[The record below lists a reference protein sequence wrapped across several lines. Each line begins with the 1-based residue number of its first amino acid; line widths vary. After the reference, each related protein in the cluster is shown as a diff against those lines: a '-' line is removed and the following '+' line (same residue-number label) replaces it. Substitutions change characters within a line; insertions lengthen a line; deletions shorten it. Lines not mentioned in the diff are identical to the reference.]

1 MSTGRQMFYLLSVKK
16 EAEAPTMSHCVSRW
30 WVHCTGHWTKTNTH
44 SHPAETWLLIW
55 SPDYDECRS
64 NSNSILALLSEIPE
78 SLAAE
83 CWMRY
88 VRYSTGVFNLTPPE
102 KCVFA
107 DVLWLN
113 STHSCSDVQVDSRTL
128 RRHCWGGE
136 LVMLVVNNILN
147 SLPSFVLFT
156 SCFFSF
162 THFLPQSLTFSWKL
176 QGQVT

>member
-1 MSTGRQMFYLLSVKK
+1 
-16 EAEAPTMSHCVSRW
+16 MSHCVSRW

-88 VRYSTGVFNLTPPE
+88 VRYSTGVLNLTPPE

-128 RRHCWGGE
+128 RRHCWGGTGDAGGKQHIKQPSF
-136 LVMLVVNNILN
+136 LCFIQLLFLLIH
-147 SLPSFVLFT
+147 SLPSSVFNFLLEVTGTGDLMKHD
-156 SCFFSF
+156 
-162 THFLPQSLTFSWKL
+162 THDMF
-176 QGQVT
+176 